1 MSGLLTANKRA
12 CSGMRVSGQLHIG
25 HLGVIN
31 NWIKLQHQYECFFFA
46 ADLHGLTTGYADP
59 SNLENLVWNM
69 IVDWLACGILPN
81 ACRVFIQSH
90 VPEHAE
96 MHLLLAMIT
105 PLTWLERVPT
115 FKDQQEKIK
124 DKDLDTYGFLGYP
137 LLQSADVLL
146 YKAEYVPVG
155 EDQVPHIEL
164 IREVARRFNHLY
176 GREVNFNN
184 LVHDAIKK
192 MGKKHSSLYEKLRK
206 QFQEQGLTE
215 SLETARALIENQ
227 HNLSIGDKERLL
239 GYLDGSG
246 KIILPEPQPL
256 LNKNAKIPGLD
267 GQKMS
272 KSYNNTISLREEM
285 PMVEKKIMTMPT
297 DPARIKRSDPGEPTK
312 CPVWSLHNIY
322 SNEEVKIW
330 VEKGCRSAGIGCV
343 DCKRPI
349 IEKIQQELIPIQ
361 ENIANFQDD
370 MGYVKQVV
378 AEGAEAAK
386 DEARKT
392 LSEVKEAMGIDY

>member
-297 DPARIKRSDPGEPTK
+297 DPARIKRTDPGEPTK

-322 SNEEVKIW
+322 SSDEVKSW

-361 ENIANFQDD
+361 
-370 MGYVKQVV
+370 
-378 AEGAEAAK
+378 
-386 DEARKT
+386 
-392 LSEVKEAMGIDY
+392 